1 MAARREEGSERA
13 EPIEPDGAGRDR
25 VLVVG
30 LLAVVGVAALLR
42 LPNLDAGL
50 PQLVGPDEPTV
61 MDQAR
66 LIAGGIAP
74 DRFDWPPLASE
85 ILAGGM
91 VLTPGVDAASSPYLF
106 ARALFVAV
114 ALAVVVL
121 AGVLGARLAGPGDG
135 APGRRLLAWGAAG
148 LTAVS
153 FLSVRLSRQ
162 VHPEHLQLLF
172 MLASVLVA
180 LAYDRR
186 RRWSLA
192 ATAGALAGLA
202 GASKYLG
209 VLAVLPVGGAILWS
223 SPPWAAR
230 ARHLSLAAAATVAG
244 FVVGAPVILARPAAF
259 VDGLGYQ
266 FAHQGA
272 AGHLGY
278 DAEGTAWWFHLSQS
292 LPGNWGWPITVAAV
306 AGVIAAAW
314 RGTRPQ
320 RLVLG
325 LVVPVFVTV
334 GLFRVRFP
342 HYVLIVVPFLAPMA
356 VLAARRAL
364 GVLGL
369 RRARACTLAG
379 AAVALAALPTAVDDV
394 RLLRVG
400 AGADTRTEAAAL
412 VEGLPGEVWAEP
424 YSVPLPVADQ
434 VVASVGV
441 NPGALGCDCFLVL
454 SSYMEDRFRAEPARY
469 ATAVRAY
476 DAVRRSGEVVA
487 VVEPTLALDY
497 DWDLLPGWGL
507 GRVRAG
513 LDGGGLVTGP
523 TLTVIDLRSPA
534 P

>member
-1 MAARREEGSERA
+1 MPERREEGSEHV
-13 EPIEPDGAGRDR
+13 DGPHRAGRDR

-30 LLAVVGVAALLR
+30 VIAFVVVAALLR
-42 LPNLDAGL
+42 LPHLDAGL

-61 MDQAR
+61 MEGAR
-66 LIAGGIAP
+66 LIARGIAP
-74 DRFDWPPLASE
+74 DRFDWPPLAME
-85 ILAGGM
+85 LLAGAM
-91 VLTPGVDAASSPYLF
+91 VLTPGVDAAASPYLF

-114 ALAVVVL
+114 ALAVVAL

-172 MLASVLVA
+172 MLASVLAA

-192 ATAGALAGLA
+192 TVAGALAGLA

-223 SPPWAAR
+223 SLSFATR
-230 ARHLSLAAAATVAG
+230 ARHLALTAAATVAG
-244 FVVGAPVILARPAAF
+244 FMVGAPVILARPSTF

-266 FAHQGA
+266 FGHQGG

-278 DAEGTAWWFHLSQS
+278 DAEGTAWWFHLSES

-306 AGVIAAAW
+306 AGVVAAAW

-325 LVVPVFVTV
+325 LVVPVFLTV

-342 HYVLIVVPFLAPMA
+342 HYALILVPFLAPMA
-356 VLAARRAL
+356 VLATRQIL

-369 RRARACTLAG
+369 HRVRACALAG
-379 AAVALAALPTAVDDV
+379 LAVALAALPTAVDDV

-400 AGADTRTEAAAL
+400 AGSDTRTEATAL

-434 VVASVGV
+434 VVAAVGV
-441 NPGALGCDCFLVL
+441 NPGVLGCGCFVVL
-454 SSYMEDRFRAEPARY
+454 SSYMEDRYRAEPARY
-469 ATAVRAY
+469 APAVAAY
-476 DAVRRSGEVVA
+476 DAVRTSGRIVA
-487 VVEPTLALDY
+487 VVEPSLPLDY

-507 GRVRAG
+507 GRVGFG
-513 LDGGGLVTGP
+513 LDGAGLVTGP
-523 TLTVIDLRSPA
+523 TLTVVDLRTPA